1 MEKVKILCAFAVVV
15 RIKRMPMILSKKYSD
30 LEIRLQSLLSGFKG
44 KIFQDKYS
52 VLSETC
58 AIQVFNILEFIQEK
72 NLNLLIKYKE
82 NMQN

>member
-1 MEKVKILCAFAVVV
+1 M
-15 RIKRMPMILSKKYSD
+15 
-30 LEIRLQSLLSGFKG
+30 LSGFKG